1 MLRAVLRA
9 DGPWV
14 LTPDGRGLWRVVGGE
29 NVNHRG
35 AGLDGAVRH
44 VPGLNPGL
52 KVPTPPVGGVQA
64 VPPFRGR
71 ICLAQC
77 AGAKGG
83 PKGGRPVVEERVNVN
98 HQGAGLD
105 GAVRHVPGL
114 NPGLKVPTP
123 PVGGVQAVFFLL
135 RTLGEKAARCAELRG
150 CVKTQHHFSHR
161 FIMRR

>member
-1 MLRAVLRA
+1 MLITEG
-9 DGPWV
+9 GPKG
-14 LTPDGRGLWRVVGGE
+14 GRPVMEERRRD
-29 NVNHRG
+29 NYQG

-52 KVPTPPVGGVQA
+52 KIPTPPVGGVQA

-98 HQGAGLD
+98 HQGAALPRVAG
-105 GAVRHVPGL
+105 VCQ
-114 NPGLKVPTP
+114 NTTP
-123 PVGGVQAVFFLL
+123 FFSSIHYDSLCAL
-135 RTLGEKAARCAELRG
+135 R
-150 CVKTQHHFSHR
+150 
-161 FIMRR
+161 RRA

>member
-1 MLRAVLRA
+1 M
-9 DGPWV
+9 
-14 LTPDGRGLWRVVGGE
+14 GGE

-71 ICLAQC
+71 IYLEQC

-83 PKGGRPVVEERVNVN
+83 PKGGRPVVEERRRDNY
-98 HQGAGLD
+98 QGAGLD
-105 GAVRHVPGL
+105 GAVAMSQG
-114 NPGLKVPTP
+114 
-123 PVGGVQAVFFLL
+123 
-135 RTLGEKAARCAELRG
+135 
-150 CVKTQHHFSHR
+150 
-161 FIMRR
+161 